1 MMRVESPTAFAVT
14 YESDT
19 LLPTRLLVSGSAEN
33 IEGFNTAEEVNKLVT
48 PQEILEYLVEWF
60 AEDDISFNM
69 LTHWGFQRFFS
80 YIAQGN
86 ASVKDIPERH
96 TVAEHVSKQ
105 CERPYKTQF
114 LRDWYLNFSPVIL
127 MPPWNGRLIAKDR
140 DPTHARTKQTGRA
153 GNPRREIPTRPI
165 DQAAA
170 ALTAIE
176 SSRQKMQMSNNTVV
190 GKGGKRGKP

>member
-60 AEDDISFNM
+60 AEDDI
-69 LTHWGFQRFFS
+69 RFFS

-140 DPTHARTKQTGRA
+140 DPTHALTARLRRPGTKQTGRA

-176 SSRQKMQMSNNTVV
+176 
-190 GKGGKRGKP
+190 